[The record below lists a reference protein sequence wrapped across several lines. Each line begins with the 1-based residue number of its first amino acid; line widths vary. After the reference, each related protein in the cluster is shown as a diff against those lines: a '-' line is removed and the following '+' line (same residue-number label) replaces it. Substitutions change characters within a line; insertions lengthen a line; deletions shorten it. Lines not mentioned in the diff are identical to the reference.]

1 MAKSCSQFPRGLDS
15 DGCFLIYLPG
25 LFFLM
30 VSCEGRAKDRKKFF
44 YPLIYNDRL
53 RACPYD
59 GIPID
64 PGIRSASDIALRYA
78 LPERFVQFGNLTHRF
93 SAFKCERLIS
103 DRIAQ

>member
-1 MAKSCSQFPRGLDS
+1 MEGRPMAKSCSQFPRGLDS
-15 DGCFLIYLPG
+15 GGCFLIYLPG

-30 VSCEGRAKDRKKFF
+30 VSCEGRAKDRNKFF

-64 PGIRSASDIALRYA
+64 PGIRSAGNSAVRYA
-78 LPERFVQFGNLTHRF
+78 MAAVIRSLQKRGRSLL
-93 SAFKCERLIS
+93 CL
-103 DRIAQ
+103 